1 MTETQPGAMADLLS
15 KDHRITEKGMMEF
28 RPFGVDAQGNKIRD
42 ASGVT
47 VVANVECLEESVA
60 EARGREAGQKAV
72 ADLCRLLNER
82 INDQA
87 YHVTP
92 QLLRQVWNSYSYE
105 FVCFLGEFCSE
116 ISGDQ
121 RFQFHVGEKKLVS
134 PIIQTLG
141 RPFSV
146 SQIYRMFP
154 HFGQKYAKG
163 SILFSTGA
171 ITDRSGRGPW
181 RRARTRN
188 REKSSGTTSREDL
201 GQQYVGRR
209 YTVCLYPA
217 DCPT

>member
-1 MTETQPGAMADLLS
+1 MTETQPAAMADLLS

-47 VVANVECLEESVA
+47 VVANVECLEEFVA

-92 QLLRQVWNSYSYE
+92 QFLRQVWNSYSYE

-121 RFQFHVGEKKLVS
+121 RFQFHVGEKKLIS

-146 SQIYRMFP
+146 SQI
-154 HFGQKYAKG
+154 
-163 SILFSTGA
+163 
-171 ITDRSGRGPW
+171 
-181 RRARTRN
+181 
-188 REKSSGTTSREDL
+188 
-201 GQQYVGRR
+201 
-209 YTVCLYPA
+209 
-217 DCPT
+217 